1 MPAAADPAYLIRSP
15 SILLAALYVAGCAHS
30 PYNLRIPLTEDRAAV
45 FNDAANVVITDTRPP
60 RERKT
65 HLGKDIHGCE
75 RWFGDETFQPNKL
88 VCLDSLIAERV
99 SKKASI
105 HIRLDRF
112 ETVEYCQ
119 SAGNSGGAAAA
130 RNAGSKGM
138 PAFEAGAIV
147 GDTVRLR
154 LAGAI
159 NDVPFDVSRTFD
171 YGYLEYTFPSTP
183 SSNYTY
189 RALLRDRLEQM
200 ADEIV
205 KLVTKS

>member
-1 MPAAADPAYLIRSP
+1 M
-15 SILLAALYVAGCAHS
+15 
-30 PYNLRIPLTEDRAAV
+30 
-45 FNDAANVVITDTRPP
+45 
-60 RERKT
+60 
-65 HLGKDIHGCE
+65 
-75 RWFGDETFQPNKL
+75 
-88 VCLDSLIAERV
+88 
-99 SKKASI
+99 
-105 HIRLDRF
+105 
-112 ETVEYCQ
+112 
-119 SAGNSGGAAAA
+119 
-130 RNAGSKGM
+130 
-138 PAFEAGAIV
+138 